1 MDITLCGSIITFRTQ
16 AVHRSGNASSL
27 PDVSLLAN
35 RAFIAFS
42 AAFGV
47 SAFALFASVGRP
59 FGPSV
64 PILLYSA
71 YLWLHRE
78 RIEGPGG
85 ETLRDSPYFLGF
97 LLTMTA
103 LLKLFGDASAGTV
116 SFAQNPAVF
125 TSEVGSAI
133 LTTVVGLFSRQALQ
147 TLIPS
152 STVDDRDERLERV
165 AAALSSHA
173 VQLERSRQD
182 FLKTMS
188 AETDRRQA
196 TLAEEQQRFFSELRR
211 ETDSTIRAATT
222 SAVQELVRPT
232 TGERAV
238 ITQTKP

>member
-1 MDITLCGSIITFRTQ
+1 M
-16 AVHRSGNASSL
+16 
-27 PDVSLLAN
+27 SLLAN

-47 SAFALFASVGRP
+47 STFALFATVGRP

-71 YLWLHRE
+71 YLWLYRDS
-78 RIEGPGG
+78 IEGPGG

-103 LLKLFGDASAGTV
+103 LLKLFNDASAGV
-116 SFAQNPAVF
+116 LSFAPNPAIF

-147 TLIPS
+147 MLIPS
-152 STVDDRDERLERV
+152 SALDDRDERLERV
-165 AAALSSHA
+165 ATALSSHA

-182 FLKTMS
+182 FLRTMA

-222 SAVQELVRPT
+222 SALQELVRPD
-232 TGERAV
+232 TGDRP
-238 ITQTKP
+238 QTKS